1 MDEKFHKEAQQVVD
15 HNIHNYI
22 DNAALW
28 FVDIIKKKVADN
40 DEAGL
45 TFTCMAAGTMLAFS
59 FEAYLNAI
67 GTKKL
72 PLWNDWDDYHTK
84 IDKVFQHLKISPD
97 WGKRPYSSVSAMKRL
112 RNTLAHGKPE
122 KTEKSK
128 TFIDKADGQ
137 KGKEID
143 MTADWQKLCT
153 PEMVTNAYDDLTE
166 VWNDMVK
173 KSGIDPLDL
182 TTQGELTV
190 TTGEKFVA
198 NAKPVASSPNIRR
211 K

>member
-1 MDEKFHKEAQQVVD
+1 
-15 HNIHNYI
+15 
-22 DNAALW
+22 
-28 FVDIIKKKVADN
+28 
-40 DEAGL
+40 
-45 TFTCMAAGTMLAFS
+45 
-59 FEAYLNAI
+59 
-67 GTKKL
+67 
-72 PLWNDWDDYHTK
+72 
-84 IDKVFQHLKISPD
+84 
-97 WGKRPYSSVSAMKRL
+97 MKRL

-128 TFIDKADGQ
+128 AFIDKADGQ

-143 MTADWQKLCT
+143 MTAAWQKLCT

-182 TTQGELTV
+182 STQGELTV
-190 TTGEKFVA
+190 TTGGKFVP
-198 NAKPVASSPNIRR
+198 KPVASSPNIKR